1 MDPLHPKVGD
11 VNLGVHPCLWKI
23 SSATSMVDSP
33 SISVVWLFTHV
44 QQRENSHLS
53 KTSAHFL
60 SSCLCHVPVC
70 LLHSGT
76 ENYMLTGFCH
86 LGTCDL
92 HQILRPSCCLHFCL
106 SPLPENNFM
115 NITIILFRDNVT
127 KSNSEWWVLN
137 LTGSRIFNQGS
148 QALEL
153 VVFNDKVSPPSL
165 GFLAGYG

>member
-1 MDPLHPKVGD
+1 MDQLHQR
-11 VNLGVHPCLWKI
+11 LGIQIWVYTPASGKI
-23 SSATSMVDSP
+23 SSVLRWRTLHHSLRFGCP
-33 SISVVWLFTHV
+33 THV
-44 QQRENSHLS
+44 PQWQNSPLS
-53 KTSAHFL
+53 NAWCPLPLHFSL
-60 SSCLCHVPVC
+60 SCPCVFHILELCATC
-70 LLHSGT
+70 QL
-76 ENYMLTGFCH
+76 GFAIWELVICIKSW
-86 LGTCDL
+86 D
-92 HQILRPSCCLHFCL
+92 SCCLHFCL

-115 NITIILFRDNVT
+115 DITIILFRDNVT